1 MQSNVSI
8 STLKDIVVRTE
19 WKILLNA
26 LFLLEVEYVYN
37 YREILNFI
45 ASGLIVIATDALLI
59 IIDNS
64 VSDCLFQLTFLDR
77 YLVEANLIFRS

>member
-1 MQSNVSI
+1 MENTVKRFVSN
-8 STLKDIVVRTE
+8 RGR
-19 WKILLNA
+19 W
-26 LFLLEVEYVYN
+26 YVYN

-64 VSDCLFQLTFLDR
+64 VSDSLFQLTFLDR
-77 YLVEANLIFRS
+77 YLVEAN